1 MRNLIALTIIVA
13 ALLGLILACTAP
25 PSPAPTP
32 PPPTFT
38 PVPEP
43 KVEFAKG
50 AFPPPMPDIQQHQ
63 DAWLI
68 TDCIKCHSEEPGQ
81 APTVKHEGLP
91 EILLQVNCRTC
102 HVFISEEATP
112 VAQK

>member
-1 MRNLIALTIIVA
+1 MKQVLPLTIAVV
-13 ALLGLILACTAP
+13 LLGLALACTAP
-25 PSPAPTP
+25 PSPEATP

-43 KVEFAKG
+43 AVPFAKG
-50 AFPPPMPDIQQHQ
+50 AFPPPMPDIEQHQ
-63 DAWLI
+63 EAWLI
-68 TDCIKCHSEEPGQ
+68 TDCIKCHGEELGE

-91 EILLQVNCRTC
+91 ELLLQVNCRTC
-102 HVFISEEATP
+102 HVFISEEASS